1 MSQYVSKIPK
11 HIQSKEEKGKKIAA
25 IEAEEEVAEITGD
38 GDRETRLVGGGSRR
52 HGAASDGRREE
63 TLGLSDGA
71 GSTTSSLVGKRRIN
85 YIVLFQLRVINV

>member
-52 HGAASDGRREE
+52 HGAASDGERWSWEHNVFAGGKE
-63 TLGLSDGA
+63 TDKLPCALSTP
-71 GSTTSSLVGKRRIN
+71 SN
-85 YIVLFQLRVINV
+85 C